1 MPSFDLVS
9 EIDKGELKNA
19 LDQAQREVGTRYDFK
34 GADCKIELKSNDE
47 LEIEAANE
55 YQVKATIDILR
66 TKMVKRGIGV
76 KSLNVGD
83 IKPTGNQRFKMT
95 GNFVN
100 GINKELG
107 KKINKLIKSSGL
119 KVTSAYLDEKVRI
132 TGKKIDDLKSVFK
145 FLKSSDE
152 VEVDL
157 QMENMKS

>member
-34 GADCKIELKSNDE
+34 GADCKIELKANDE

-132 TGKKIDDLKSVFK
+132 TGKKIDDLQSVFK

>member
-19 LDQAQREVGTRYDFK
+19 VDQAQREVGTRYDFK
-34 GADCKIELKSNDE
+34 GSDCKIDLKPNDE
-47 LEIEAANE
+47 IEIEAANE

-66 TKMVKRGIGV
+66 SKMIKRGIGV
-76 KSLNVGD
+76 KSLTVGD
-83 IKPTGNQRFKMT
+83 IKPTGNQRYKMQ
-95 GNFVN
+95 GSFVN

-107 KKINKLIKSSGL
+107 KKINKLVKGSGIKVS
-119 KVTSAYLDEKVRI
+119 SAYLDEKVRI
-132 TGKKIDDLKSVFK
+132 TGKKIDDLQSIFK
-145 FLKSSDE
+145 LLRSSDE

>member
-9 EIDKGELKNA
+9 EINKGELKNA

-34 GADCKIELKSNDE
+34 GSDAKIELRPNDE
-47 LEIEAANE
+47 VEIEAANE
-55 YQVKATIDILR
+55 YQVKATVDILR
-66 TKMVKRGIGV
+66 SKMIKRGIGV
-76 KSLNVGD
+76 KSLTLGD

-95 GNFVN
+95 GSFVN

-107 KKINKLIKSSGL
+107 KKINKLVKGSGI
-119 KVTSAYLDEKVRI
+119 KVTSAYLDEKIRI
-132 TGKKIDDLKSVFK
+132 TGKKIDDLQSIFK
-145 FLKSSDE
+145 LLKSSEE